1 MPKDTNNAAYT
12 GQLLYVSS
20 CRMFPNRTFP
30 WHMFHELKQQKIE
43 NCNVWWWVVILVTDP
58 APWTEPSGQW
68 VWLLESS
75 SGGVKDW
82 SSRCRSRRY
91 PLCDIA
97 WTPLSEDVSSQRTAP
112 SLWSAALPLQSCMC
126 VAFAITG
133 WVVNRNN
140 NYNCAETARIKLQI
154 LPNAAFPFSPSG
166 FTIWISQTVY
176 CYFWAYPSF
185 YFLVFF
191 LFLHF
196 FSCRF
201 RAVDWADLCRLSSVS

>member
-1 MPKDTNNAAYT
+1 MCD
-12 GQLLYVSS
+12 G
-20 CRMFPNRTFP
+20 
-30 WHMFHELKQQKIE
+30 
-43 NCNVWWWVVILVTDP
+43 
-58 APWTEPSGQW
+58 
-68 VWLLESS
+68 ESS
-75 SGGVKDW
+75 SW
-82 SSRCRSRRY
+82 SLILHPELNHLANEYDYLSHHLEGWKTGHRVADHVGTRGAILLGHRY
-91 PLCDIA
+91 RKMYR
-97 WTPLSEDVSSQRTAP
+97 VMAP
-112 SLWSAALPLQSCMC
+112 SLWTAALPLHSCMC

-166 FTIWISQTVY
+166 FTIWISQTVH